1 MASRSL
7 TIRAFRLSEAST
19 SAPASDALPP
29 AAALLRAW
37 RSTHRSPITAMAVD
51 PSGGLVA
58 TGSADAGVRVWD
70 ADGGFCTHAFTGH
83 AGPVTALAFHPAD
96 LALFSGGADGTV
108 RGWDLAGRGP
118 LWPPVRR
125 HRRLHH

>member
-1 MASRSL
+1 M
-7 TIRAFRLSEAST
+7 
-19 SAPASDALPP
+19 
-29 AAALLRAW
+29 
-37 RSTHRSPITAMAVD
+37 
-51 PSGGLVA
+51 
-58 TGSADAGVRVWD
+58 RVWD

-118 LWPPVRR
+118 LLWPPVRG
-125 HRRLHH
+125 HVCRR